1 MYLKRPSPSSG
12 LQANRDGR
20 VSSLW
25 GRFLMRIWRKLLM
38 GTGKSLGGVGVGVGV
53 DPFPF
58 WSCV

>member
-20 VSSLW
+20 VSS
-25 GRFLMRIWRKLLM
+25 RIWRKLLM

-53 DPFPF
+53 GVDPFPF